1 MSQLLTHT
9 HTHNRIQDATQFK
22 PQSQGCIFFEG
33 HALPFNWTAK
43 KKNKKPFFVQL
54 TVIRKILSLNQTH

>member
-43 KKNKKPFFVQL
+43 KKKTKNPSLFNL
-54 TVIRKILSLNQTH
+54 LSSEKFYL